1 MSSRPE
7 GASPPP
13 ATEPIFEVFCSRHFT
28 GWLAEARLSLCFTT
42 YQAGKLFFLGLNR
55 DGRLS
60 VFNRTLSRCMG
71 LWGDGQTLYLS
82 TLFQLWRFENSLD
95 PGETY
100 QGYDRLYVPRVG
112 WTTGDVDIHDIGVDP
127 ERRPV
132 FVNTLF
138 GCLAAVSE
146 RHSFVPLWKPPFVS
160 KLAAEDRCH
169 LNGLAM
175 EAGVPR
181 YVTAV
186 GRSDV
191 ADGWREHRAGG
202 GLVIDVQ
209 KNEVVLEGLSMPH
222 SPRLYRGKL
231 WLLDSGRGQ
240 FGYVDLERGLFE
252 PVAFCAGYARG
263 LAFHGDY
270 AVMGLSRAREN
281 RTFQGLGLEAALA
294 ARGAEARTGILVID
308 LRTGDTPHWV
318 RLSGV
323 VTELYD
329 MVALPGVERPMALGF
344 RNDEVQRM
352 ISVGSWAT
360 GGKEWPS
367 APLAAAPELL

>member
-1 MSSRPE
+1 MNSRPE

-60 VFNRTLSRCMG
+60 VFNHTLSRYMG

-112 WTTGDVDIHDIGVDP
+112 WTTGDLDIHDIGVDP

-222 SPRLYRGKL
+222 SPRLPQSSSNRL
-231 WLLDSGRGQ
+231 
-240 FGYVDLERGLFE
+240 
-252 PVAFCAGYARG
+252 ARP
-263 LAFHGDY
+263 
-270 AVMGLSRAREN
+270 
-281 RTFQGLGLEAALA
+281 Q
-294 ARGAEARTGILVID
+294 
-308 LRTGDTPHWV
+308 
-318 RLSGV
+318 
-323 VTELYD
+323 LY
-329 MVALPGVERPMALGF
+329 L
-344 RNDEVQRM
+344 
-352 ISVGSWAT
+352 
-360 GGKEWPS
+360 
-367 APLAAAPELL
+367 